1 MAIGDATRTKG
12 TSSARPI
19 DFALPDHAG
28 GTYRLSD
35 ALRQGTVGVVF
46 YRGDW

>member
-1 MAIGDATRTKG
+1 MAA
-12 TSSARPI
+12 AAMRPI

-35 ALRQGTVGVVF
+35 ELATHSVVVVF

>member
-1 MAIGDATRTKG
+1 MTDA
-12 TSSARPI
+12 SRPL
-19 DFALPDHAG
+19 DFSLSDHQG

-35 ALRQGTVGVVF
+35 ELAKRSVVVVF

>member
-1 MAIGDATRTKG
+1 VTR
-12 TSSARPI
+12 PL

-28 GTYRLSD
+28 GTYRLS
-35 ALRQGTVGVVF
+35 AELAQRSVVVVF